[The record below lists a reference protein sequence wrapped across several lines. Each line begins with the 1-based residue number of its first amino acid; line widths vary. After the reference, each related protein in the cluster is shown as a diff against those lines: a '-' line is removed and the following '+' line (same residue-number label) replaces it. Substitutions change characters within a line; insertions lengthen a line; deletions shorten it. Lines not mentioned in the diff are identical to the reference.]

1 MGYSKETERQNQAL
15 NDILS
20 GNETEKRVM
29 VGYKSKEKE
38 KGDIIPKMTEIM
50 QDVRMPLFCKECNKV
65 MKKRLDN
72 KFWIK
77 FSHCFDC
84 QVKFENKLR
93 IEGKFDEWQEEKI
106 KQNKIAFF
114 KDSIEQ
120 IKEWKDMRAPEWYN
134 NVGVNYPELEKEK
147 WNVDTDQIQIMADEA
162 IEEYTKILNKL
173 ENKE

>member
-1 MGYSKETERQNQAL
+1 MGYSKETERQNKTLQS
-15 NDILS
+15 ILQ
-20 GNETEKRVM
+20 NETPEKRIM
-29 VGYKSKEKE
+29 VGYEGKKKES
-38 KGDIIPKMTEIM
+38 GDKVSRLTDIM
-50 QDVRMPLFCKECNKV
+50 AEVRMPLFCKECGKG
-65 MKKRLDN
+65 MKHRLDN

-77 FSHCFDC
+77 FSHCFNC

-120 IKEWKDMRAPEWYN
+120 IKEWKDMKAPEWYN